1 MSIPMTEGLVDFVI
15 DCRAAGPADVTVSGD
30 TMADVIGELLRLA
43 RTCDDLLDLA
53 DDWRARAEAWASQV
67 TYLGQLVEHQQHI
80 LAYLNG
86 ESEDPDTAAVHIEAD
101 NIVLFSQDTLRA
113 VAEAGNST
121 VPEVPEVSDS
131 YGE

>member
-1 MSIPMTEGLVDFVI
+1 MAIPMTEGLVDFLI
-15 DCRAAGPADVTVSGD
+15 DCRAAGPADVTIPGD

-43 RTCDDLLDLA
+43 RTSDELLDWA

-67 TYLGQLVEHQQHI
+67 TYLGQLVEHQQQI

-113 VAEAGNST
+113 VAEAGNTRVS
-121 VPEVPEVSDS
+121 EVSDS